1 MQQVFTRTFIAAAL
15 LTASQASMAAP
26 MFDQNVTPD
35 VIFGSGN
42 TNGSFTVHQANGVEL
57 GLRGKLRH
65 NAAGSPEN
73 TFNSNGDGT
82 YSFNAGVAPTQS
94 SPTAEW
100 SFEWA
105 INTDWD
111 GSTDWNL
118 ADLTYLLGIDT
129 DPGQGT
135 LFSAF
140 DPINGVEPGA
150 GTVCWDHSMGDNST
164 ANDAGIE
171 VSGCRSADP
180 TTAAAAVGNYDTNI
194 SSLNVAQNSWKPHW
208 FFGPTFDPTVD
219 ATYDFYLA
227 AFDSAGGQVA
237 RTDMQ
242 IIAGAGGAAAVP
254 VPGTIALLG
263 LGLAGLGFARRKKS
277 RA

>member
-26 MFDQNVTPD
+26 MFDENVTPD

-42 TNGSFTVHQANGVEL
+42 ANGGFTVVQSNGVEL

-65 NAAGSPEN
+65 NASGAPEN
-73 TFNSNGDGT
+73 TFNSNGDGS
-82 YSFNAGVAPTQS
+82 YSFNTGVAPTQA

-100 SFEWA
+100 SFEWS

-140 DPINGVEPGA
+140 DPIKGVEPGA
-150 GTVCWDHSMGDNST
+150 GTVCWDHGMGDNLTGNGDGTKVST
-164 ANDAGIE
+164 
-171 VSGCRSADP
+171 CRSTDSA
-180 TTAAAAVGNYDTNI
+180 TAAAAVTTYGNNI
-194 SSLNVAQNSWKPHW
+194 SSLNVAQNSWKAHW

-219 ATYDFYLA
+219 GTYDLYLA
-227 AFDSAGGQVA
+227 AFDGSTQVA
-237 RTDMQ
+237 RTDIQ
-242 IIAGAGGAAAVP
+242 IIAGNGGAAAVP
-254 VPGTIALLG
+254 VPGTLALLG
-263 LGLAGLGFARRKKS
+263 LGLAGLGFARRKP
-277 RA
+277 RV